1 MSTSTKNFSSN
12 ARVKAGHVGLFF
24 DRDGTLNT
32 EVDFLSRP
40 EELQLIPH
48 AARAIREANEF
59 GVKVFIV
66 TNQSGIARGIFT
78 ETDLAKIHE
87 RLIAMLAK
95 EGARVDAIYF
105 CPHHPGYG
113 TTPFERDCSCRKP
126 KPGML
131 NQARKDHDI
140 RLSQSF
146 VIGDRCIDMQA
157 GKSAGCRTALVLT
170 GYGAVERDE
179 CVDARTVDLV
189 ATDAYDAW
197 KQIRNLLVEQAVE
210 SE

>member
-12 ARVKAGHVGLFF
+12 ARVKVGHVGLFF

-32 EVDFLSRP
+32 EVDYLSRP
-40 EELQLIPH
+40 EELQLIPN

-59 GVKVFIV
+59 GVKVFIF
-66 TNQSGIARGIFT
+66 TNQSGIARGLFT
-78 ETDLAKIHE
+78 ETDLAAIHD

-95 EGARVDAIYF
+95 EGARIDAIYY

-113 TTPFERDCSCRKP
+113 TTPYKRDCSCRKP

-131 NQARKDHDI
+131 KMARKDHGI
-140 RLSQSF
+140 HLSQSF

-170 GYGAVERDE
+170 GYGEVERQE
-179 CVDARTVDLV
+179 CVAARTVDFV
-189 ATDAYDAW
+189 AADAYDAW
-197 KQIRNLLVEQAVE
+197 KQIRNLLIKQAVE
-210 SE
+210 S